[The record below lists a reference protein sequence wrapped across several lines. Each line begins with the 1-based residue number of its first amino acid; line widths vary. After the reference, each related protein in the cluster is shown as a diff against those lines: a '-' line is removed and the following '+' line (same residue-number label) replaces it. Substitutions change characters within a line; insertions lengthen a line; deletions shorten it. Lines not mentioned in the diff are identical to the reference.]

1 MFLPKTCL
9 HSSPTLL
16 PSSTFLRLFLS
27 TSIPKYQKSQTEEA
41 KSEEANNDAGGT
53 NETQRKA
60 PILTVKPETKPV
72 LSAWYR
78 FLRSLG
84 LSSVRN
90 RPRTN
95 LGFADPRSGFE
106 HIDIEIPVEVLV
118 KDGSKWFFKQ
128 PRLLATQTLQRIK
141 SRVLLYDRIARG
153 TVHGESTIKY
163 VFKTDDDLAKWETGC
178 DSDWSEGFSKCELF
192 RSDRGSAIFEGTL
205 STRLVKDGRTERA
218 GWCSMR
224 SLHDK
229 KAFNRKSH
237 FLDWNNYTH
246 LLIKCRGDG
255 RTYKVMLHIPQYFDV
270 TWGDSYSFLLH
281 THGGPHWQYEMI
293 PFSRFIYT
301 IDGRIMDVQ
310 YSLDPRMASSIGI
323 TLMDRI
329 NGPFRLEIDFIG
341 ATHHISHLEKHAY
354 ETYNI
359 PVGNTLL

>member
-1 MFLPKTCL
+1 MEMRRWQNIKLD
-9 HSSPTLL
+9 
-16 PSSTFLRLFLS
+16 
-27 TSIPKYQKSQTEEA
+27 IPKLTKFEFA
-41 KSEEANNDAGGT
+41 KFLECKKRRD
-53 NETQRKA
+53 

-106 HIDIEIPVEVLV
+106 HTDIEIPVEELV
-118 KDGSKWFFKQ
+118 REGSKWFNKQ
-128 PRLLATQTLQRIK
+128 PKLLATQALQRIK
-141 SRVLLYDRIARG
+141 SRVLLYDRMARG
-153 TVHGESTIKY
+153 TVHGESVIKY
-163 VFKTDDDLAKWETGC
+163 VFKTDDDLAI
-178 DSDWSEGFSKCELF
+178 
-192 RSDRGSAIFEGTL
+192 SDRGSAIFEGTL
-205 STRLVKDGRTERA
+205 STRLVKDGRTERT

-229 KAFNRKSH
+229 KAFNRKNY
-237 FLDWNNYTH
+237 FMDWNNYTH

-281 THGGPHWQYEMI
+281 THGGPHWQFEMI

-301 IDGRIMDVQ
+301 IEGRIMDVQ

-354 ETYNI
+354 ETYNT
-359 PVGNTLL
+359 PLGNTLL